1 MKTRK
6 QYIEE
11 IMRNMHAIRGK
22 FVAKWR
28 SKSNKQNMGF
38 GFGAKITSSQW
49 MALATVMRNENISM
63 TGLAE
68 SLGISTSAATQL
80 VDELVGN
87 GYLLRVGKSDDR
99 RALSLTLSATCKKK
113 IGDMK
118 TKHAKQ
124 FEHMFDALT
133 DNELKQ
139 YAMLNKKIVES
150 ILKNK
155 SKL

>member
-11 IMRNMHAIRGK
+11 IIRNLHAIRGK
-22 FVAKWR
+22 FAARWR
-28 SKSNKQNMGF
+28 SKSNKQNI

-80 VDELVGN
+80 VDELVGK
-87 GYLLRVGKSDDR
+87 GYLVRTGKPDDR
-99 RALSLTLSATCKKK
+99 RALSLTLSAICKKK

-118 TKHAKQ
+118 TKHAKR

-133 DNELKQ
+133 DDELKQ
-139 YAMLNKKIVES
+139 YATLNKKITES
-150 ILKNK
+150 IFKK
-155 SKL
+155 